1 MSEEEIRKA
10 YVVVDDDH
18 DDDCVILNVSWKK
31 PLGFDDDCVVLTA
44 KPKKQV
50 KGVKDSL
57 TESDDDLLVLGDK
70 GKVFFHTVFVNF
82 YRLILSYRIIFF

>member
-1 MSEEEIRKA
+1 MSEIRKV

-18 DDDCVILNVSWKK
+18 NDDCVILNVVWKK
-31 PLGFDDDCVVLTA
+31 PRLVDDDCVVLTG

-50 KGVKDSL
+50 KGVNGSP

-70 GKVFFHTVFVNF
+70 GKVFFRTAFVNYLLDF
-82 YRLILSYRIIFF
+82 VL